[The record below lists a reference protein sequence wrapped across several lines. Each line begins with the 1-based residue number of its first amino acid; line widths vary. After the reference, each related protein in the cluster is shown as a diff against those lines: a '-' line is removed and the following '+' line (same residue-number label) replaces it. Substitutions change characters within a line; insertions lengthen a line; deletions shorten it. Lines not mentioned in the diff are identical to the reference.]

1 MKTNILKWSVISLA
15 PAAMLALASCSSNS
29 STPAGLTSSSAV
41 YQPGVPGG
49 VMVDTFKMTATVTR
63 IDADKRKVTLLTR
76 DGKETI
82 VKCGPEVINF
92 DQIRVG
98 DQLKIR
104 VTQELAVAM
113 GTAGAS
119 SSDGGAE
126 MVALAPKGAMP
137 GGMMAGTVQ
146 ATAKVTA
153 IDLKHHKATLLLP
166 DGTSKT
172 FAVRPD
178 VDLTQRKVG
187 EEVMLR
193 FTEAMA
199 ISVERP

>member
-1 MKTNILKWSVISLA
+1 MKTNILTWSVISLA
-15 PAAMLALASCSSNS
+15 PAAMLALVSCSSTS

-49 VMVDTFKMTATVTR
+49 VMVDTFKMTATVTH
-63 IDADKRKVTLLTR
+63 IDTDKRKVTLLTR
-76 DGKETI
+76 DGKETT

-92 DQIRVG
+92 DQIQVG
-98 DQLKIR
+98 DKLKIW

-119 SSDGGAE
+119 SSDGGAD

-137 GGMMAGTVQ
+137 AGMMASTVQ

-153 IDLKHHKATLLLP
+153 IDLKHHKATLQLP
-166 DGTSKT
+166 DGSSKT

-187 EEVMLR
+187 EEVVLR
-193 FTEAMA
+193 FAEAMA
-199 ISVERP
+199 ITVERP

>member
-1 MKTNILKWSVISLA
+1 
-15 PAAMLALASCSSNS
+15 
-29 STPAGLTSSSAV
+29 
-41 YQPGVPGG
+41 
-49 VMVDTFKMTATVTR
+49 MVDTYKITATVTS
-63 IDADKRKVTLLTR
+63 IDADKRKVTLLAR
-76 DGKETI
+76 DGKETTI
-82 VKCGPEVINF
+82 KCGPEVINF

-98 DQLKIR
+98 DKLKIW

-119 SSDGGAE
+119 ASDGGAD

-137 GGMMAGTVQ
+137 GGMMASTVQ

-153 IDLKHHKATLLLP
+153 IDLKHHKATLQLP
-166 DGTSKT
+166 DGSSKT

-187 EEVMLR
+187 EEVVLR
-193 FTEAMA
+193 FAEAMA
-199 ISVERP
+199 ITVEKPLRRHHHRIHSRNLKFINETKRNDEL

>member
-1 MKTNILKWSVISLA
+1 MKTNTLKCAVIALA
-15 PAAMLALASCSSNS
+15 PAAMLALVSCSSNS

-49 VMVDTFKMTATVTR
+49 VMVDTYKMTATVTG
-63 IDADKRKVTLLTR
+63 IDADKRKVTLVSR
-76 DGKETI
+76 DGKETT

-104 VTQELAVAM
+104 ATQELAVAM
-113 GTAGAS
+113 GTPGAPP
-119 SSDGGAE
+119 SDGGAE
-126 MVALAPKGAMP
+126 MVALAPKGAKP
-137 GGMMAGTVQ
+137 GGMMASTVRV
-146 ATAKVTA
+146 TAKVTA
-153 IDLKHHKATLLLP
+153 IDLKHHKATLQLP

-178 VDLTQRKVG
+178 VDLSQRQVG
-187 EEVMLR
+187 EEVVIR
-193 FTEAMA
+193 STEALA
-199 ISVERP
+199 ISVEKP

>member
-1 MKTNILKWSVISLA
+1 MKTNTLKCSVIALL
-15 PAAMLALASCSSNS
+15 PAAMLALVSCSSNS

-49 VMVDTFKMTATVTR
+49 VMVDSYKMNATVTG
-63 IDADKRKVTLLTR
+63 IDAASRKVTLVAR
-76 DGKETI
+76 DGKETT

-113 GTAGAS
+113 GTAGAP

-137 GGMMAGTVQ
+137 GGMMASTVQ

-153 IDLKHHKATLLLP
+153 IELKHHKATLLLP
-166 DGTSKT
+166 DGSSKT

-187 EEVMLR
+187 EEVVIR

-199 ISVERP
+199 ITVERP